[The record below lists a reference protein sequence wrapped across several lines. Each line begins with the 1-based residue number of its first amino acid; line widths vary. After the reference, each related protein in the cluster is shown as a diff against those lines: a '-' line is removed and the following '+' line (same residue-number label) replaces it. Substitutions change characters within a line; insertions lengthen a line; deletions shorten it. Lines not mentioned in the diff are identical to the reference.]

1 MSTNDEKRERELRAA
16 RLVVARKRAKLGGA
30 TLLAARFGWNVNTYK
45 AHEAGRNGF
54 GIADARAYA
63 KAFGVS
69 LPWLY
74 FNIGT
79 LDDPFSDTDDLQ
91 REVIELFDALPPRL
105 QAIQVDHLRKLV
117 QAIRDGDSPTVD
129 D

>member
-1 MSTNDEKRERELRAA
+1 MSIDDEKRERELRAA
-16 RLVVARKRAKLGGA
+16 RLVAARKRAKLGGS

-54 GIADARAYA
+54 GIADAKAYA

-74 FNIGT
+74 FNIGSLT
-79 LDDPFSDTDDLQ
+79 DPFADTDDLQ
-91 REVIELFDALPPRL
+91 REIIDLFEALPPKL
-105 QAIQVDHLRKLV
+105 QAVQVEHLRKLV
-117 QAIRDGDSPTVD
+117 QAIRDGDAPAAGE
-129 D
+129 